1 MLNIDKKAQEFWHNG
16 YLSIDDF
23 FDAQLMDKYQQRIL
37 MHFGDE
43 PGFLSQ
49 QRISSKNQTPMS
61 YLGFRS

>member
-37 MHFGDE
+37 MHFGDD
-43 PGFLSQ
+43 PDFSQ
-49 QRISSKNQTPMS
+49 SFC
-61 YLGFRS
+61 L